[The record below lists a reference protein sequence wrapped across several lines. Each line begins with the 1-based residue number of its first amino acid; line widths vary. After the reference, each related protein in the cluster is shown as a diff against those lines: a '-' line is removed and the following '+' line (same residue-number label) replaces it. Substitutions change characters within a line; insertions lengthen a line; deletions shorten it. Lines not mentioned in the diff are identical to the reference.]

1 MKYSDSELLNR
12 VKSLPRYRGMPKN
25 LIIAV
30 RSKTDTPNV
39 FDDKMYVYINE
50 KFVMVTSCTTNP
62 GAPILTGGWK
72 KYNKKGAAV
81 LKADEIYYDTYR
93 RSNGTTIRHHNGKM
107 PCLRQVKPMAY
118 YRDGNNDTKTDTVG
132 NIEIANNSTNIHF
145 NSYNIWNKIKTTI
158 VGVWSAGCQVLN
170 DSNDY
175 NRLINLFGDEP
186 VSYAL
191 LNEF

>member
-1 MKYSDSELLNR
+1 
-12 VKSLPRYRGMPKN
+12 
-25 LIIAV
+25 
-30 RSKTDTPNV
+30 
-39 FDDKMYVYINE
+39 
-50 KFVMVTSCTTNP
+50 
-62 GAPILTGGWK
+62 
-72 KYNKKGAAV
+72 
-81 LKADEIYYDTYR
+81 
-93 RSNGTTIRHHNGKM
+93 
-107 PCLRQVKPMAY
+107 MAY

-132 NIEIANNSTNIHF
+132 QIEIANNSTNIHF